1 MATWTDERSLS
12 EHELDPDPHRQFAL
26 WFQEAVDAG
35 EPMPGAMALA
45 TVTEDGLPSVR
56 MMLLEHFDARGF
68 VIQTN
73 LVSPKAAHLA
83 RVPRAALTF
92 FWPLLVRQ
100 VRVTGQVEP
109 LPREEMERYFS
120 EAPPGVRS
128 MLNACRQS
136 EVIPDRATLERM
148 YAAAVA
154 SGAQDLPAHWGG
166 YRLRPDAYEFWQ
178 HRESRLHDRLRYR
191 RHDGGWLVERLS
203 P

>member
-1 MATWTDERSLS
+1 VAWTDERSLS
-12 EHELDPDPHRQFAL
+12 EHELDPDPHRQFAV
-26 WFQEAVDAG
+26 WFQEAVDSG

-68 VIQTN
+68 VIETN
-73 LVSPKAAHLA
+73 LVSPKAGHLA
-83 RVPRAALTF
+83 HVPRAAVTF

-100 VRVTGQVEP
+100 VRVTGRVER
-109 LPREEMERYFS
+109 LPREELLAYFA
-120 EAPPGVRS
+120 ETPPGVRS

-154 SGAQDLPAHWGG
+154 SGAQELPDHWGG
-166 YRLRPDAYEFWQ
+166 YRLIAETLEFWQ
-178 HRESRLHDRLRYR
+178 GRANWLQDRLRYTR
-191 RHDGGWLVERLS
+191 VADGWKIERLV